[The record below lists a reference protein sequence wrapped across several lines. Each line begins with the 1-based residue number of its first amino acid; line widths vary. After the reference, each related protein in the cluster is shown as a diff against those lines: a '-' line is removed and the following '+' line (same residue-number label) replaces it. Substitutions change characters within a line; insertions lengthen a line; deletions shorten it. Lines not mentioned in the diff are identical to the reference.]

1 MHILYTPRIGH
12 LAINTEIFLRRKSI
26 GLVDGELFRL
36 IDHPTGKFISN
47 NQLYKMIKRS
57 ISVKEITTEEYLK
70 LVKAGH
76 QDNGLLPCNSNE
88 TWELNNIPPQ
98 LSFLPYEI
106 KKGQDLLKKMGI
118 NDKPFVCMHSRDNL
132 YLKELFNDFD
142 YSYHNYR
149 DCSISNYLDAAE
161 WLTTQGFYVLRMGQ
175 ITAEKLQTDNPMI
188 IDYANLYRTDFGDA
202 FLPANCDFFLGNT
215 AGIFLVS
222 TIFNINSAVANYA
235 PLDIT
240 PFLRNDIYLPKY
252 LNMPLSQ
259 QLEISI
265 EIMEK
270 NPPPLVENSSLQIL
284 KLVKEMV
291 YRKKGVF
298 NYDLNLEQLN
308 NKFRSMIKPK
318 NRCYGSCAIIS
329 SDFLKDNS
337 SLMH

>member
-1 MHILYTPRIGH
+1 M
-12 LAINTEIFLRRKSI
+12 IN
-26 GLVDGELFRL
+26 
-36 IDHPTGKFISN
+36 H
-47 NQLYKMIKRS
+47 
-57 ISVKEITTEEYLK
+57 
-70 LVKAGH
+70 
-76 QDNGLLPCNSNE
+76 
-88 TWELNNIPPQ
+88 
-98 LSFLPYEI
+98 SFACI
-106 KKGQDLLKKMGI
+106 
-118 NDKPFVCMHSRDNL
+118 V
-132 YLKELFNDFD
+132 DFD